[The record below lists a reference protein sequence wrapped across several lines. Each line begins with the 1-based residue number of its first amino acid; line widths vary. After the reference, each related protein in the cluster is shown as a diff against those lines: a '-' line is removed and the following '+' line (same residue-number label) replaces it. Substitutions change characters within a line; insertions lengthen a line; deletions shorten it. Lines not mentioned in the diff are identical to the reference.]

1 MNSDRHRRGGAIFQR
16 DWFQYDD
23 ELPSLPEIAQ
33 SWDMAF
39 RTRKATITWSVSS
52 LVAAAPTS

>member
-1 MNSDRHRRGGAIFQR
+1 MNSDRHRRDGAIFQR

-39 RTRKATITWSVSS
+39 KDKKGNDYVVG
-52 LVAAAPTS
+52 LVAGRRSADI